1 MNVHSVNISS
11 GWRALH
17 KRICRNLT
25 VVAGSGLDFLG
36 RSTKFFTLSFTEV
49 CGSNFIVPNSDRDLS
64 WHPAHHATRW
74 ASYSSLLRSES
85 FFPRGFK
92 VHHLNQWVVAKRC
105 SIQIVV
111 GISWRWDYVGV
122 SVCQPLRARVFSPF
136 YISADFT
143 LACGWDHLLCRV
155 LPARREVKGV
165 FSGKTAVAK
174 ADK

>member
-1 MNVHSVNISS
+1 MCIQSTYHQDDGLYIKEVAAT
-11 GWRALH
+11 WRLWQ
-17 KRICRNLT
+17 
-25 VVAGSGLDFLG
+25 GSGLDFLG

-64 WHPAHHATRW
+64 SHPAHHATRW

-85 FFPRGFK
+85 FFSRGFK
-92 VHHLNQWVVAKRC
+92 VHHLNQWVVAKGC
-105 SIQIVV
+105 SMQIVV

-143 LACGWDHLLCRV
+143 LACGWDHLV
-155 LPARREVKGV
+155 YH
-165 FSGKTAVAK
+165 
-174 ADK
+174 DKICKYL